1 MKQNLRDSRTLTHP
15 PPWRLQGEGFILN
28 YWLKPSFIQRCRHF
42 LQAASPLG
50 RMVQVLLVRYH
61 SSPIGPYD
69 ELLILDHPLIS
80 KWRLNSIPKIFVSTE
95 ASVQHGQQLWGIPK
109 ELAEFKWE
117 EQGQETCCT
126 IRFAQQSMQLHLKKS
141 KKPYSFSIRSDRLP
155 KAVLRIR
162 QAWQGKRYQFS
173 PQFHGHLAKLHSA
186 QWTETQ
192 DMFPDFSQARYLQSF
207 YVSEF
212 ELIFPEAQI
221 QQKKERCFT

>member
-1 MKQNLRDSRTLTHP
+1 
-15 PPWRLQGEGFILN
+15 
-28 YWLKPSFIQRCRHF
+28 
-42 LQAASPLG
+42 
-50 RMVQVLLVRYH
+50 MVQVLLVRYH

-80 KWRLNSIPKIFVSTE
+80 KLRLNSIPKIFVSTE

-109 ELAEFKWE
+109 ELAEFKGQ

-126 IRFAQQSMQLHLKKS
+126 IHFAQQSMQLHLKKS
-141 KKPYSFSIRSDRLP
+141 KKPHSFSIRSDRLP
-155 KAVLRIR
+155 TAALRIH

-173 PQFHGHLAKLHSA
+173 PQFRGHLAKLHSA

-221 QQKKERCFT
+221 QQK

>member
-1 MKQNLRDSRTLTHP
+1 MQQNFPAPDAVLSP
-15 PPWRLQGEGFILN
+15 PPWQMQGEAFILN
-28 YWLKPSFIQRCRHF
+28 YWLTPSFIR
-42 LQAASPLG
+42 QAQDFRLAPSALG
-50 RMVQVLLVRYH
+50 RAVQVLLVRCR
-61 SSPIGPYD
+61 SSPVGPYD

-80 KWRLNSIPKIFVSTE
+80 KLRLNSIPKIFVLTE
-95 ASVQHGQQLWGIPK
+95 ASVKHGQQFWGIPK
-109 ELAEFKWE
+109 ELAEFKWQ
-117 EQGQETCCT
+117 EQRQETCCT
-126 IRFAQQSMQLHLKKS
+126 IHFAQQSMQLHLKKS

-155 KAVLRIR
+155 KAALRIR

-221 QQKKERCFT
+221 QQKK